1 MKVGQNFFPKSSFLS
16 TDKDLSLLIQKIMG
30 NQRLLKMLYY
40 TQKDC
45 LKAPD
50 LTMPQIYSMID
61 KQIKIVP
68 KIDIEE
74 DCPIYIVVTFDN
86 YAPNSKNPEFR
97 DCTIIIDILCH
108 PDHWNMGDFQLRPHK
123 IAGEVDAMLDGQ
135 KLTGIGEVHFVGGT
149 NLVLN
154 DQLMGL
160 SLMYQA
166 IHGIEDKVNPLK
178 DV

>member
-1 MKVGQNFFPKSSFLS
+1 
-16 TDKDLSLLIQKIMG
+16 
-30 NQRLLKMLYY
+30 
-40 TQKDC
+40 
-45 LKAPD
+45 
-50 LTMPQIYSMID
+50 
-61 KQIKIVP
+61 
-68 KIDIEE
+68 
-74 DCPIYIVVTFDN
+74 
-86 YAPNSKNPEFR
+86 
-97 DCTIIIDILCH
+97 
-108 PDHWNMGDFQLRPHK
+108 MGDFQLRPHK